1 MVGSRV
7 SRSGMIGL
15 GLWVLGNTFVPH
27 ISNIAR
33 VGIGNTVGDNLGAA
47 IRKGNTVFTSSGV
60 SVPFLILAK
69 AGSRV
74 IISNSILIPIDSR
87 DIIGWLLVA
96 MDWLVKDWGG
106 VVDRGGMDN
115 RLVDHWGWVVDWC
128 SMHNG
133 LVNHWGGVID
143 WGSVHNWLV
152 DNRSGVVDWGWVV
165 GSRVSID
172 GLVDRD
178 VSWSMNSSAVLL
190 SGIGVVHVL
199 GSSMGLLS
207 HNCGI

>member
-7 SRSGMIGL
+7 GRSGMIGL
-15 GLWVLGNTFVPH
+15 GLWVLGNTFIPH

-33 VGIGNTVGDNLGAA
+33 IGIGNTVGDNLGAA

-74 IISNSILIPIDSR
+74 VISNSILIPIDSR
-87 DIIGWLLVA
+87 GIIGWLLVA
-96 MDWLVKDWGG
+96 MDWLVNNRGRMVHWGSMHHWLVDHWG
-106 VVDRGGMDN
+106 RMVDRGGMDN
-115 RLVDHWGWVVDWC
+115 RLVDNWGWVVDWC

-143 WGSVHNWLV
+143 WG
-152 DNRSGVVDWGWVV
+152 WVV
-165 GSRVSID
+165 RSRVSIYW
-172 GLVDRD
+172 LVNRD
-178 VSWSMNSSAVLL
+178 VSWSMNSCAVLL

-199 GSSMGLLS
+199 GSGMGLLS
-207 HNCGI
+207 HNCSI

>member
-1 MVGSRV
+1 
-7 SRSGMIGL
+7 MIGL
-15 GLWVLGNTFVPH
+15 GLWVLCNTFIPH

-33 VGIGNTVGDNLGAA
+33 VGISNVVCDNLGAA
-47 IRKGNTVFTSSGV
+47 IGKGNTVLASSSI
-60 SVPFLILAK
+60 SVPLLVLTK
-69 AGSRV
+69 VSLGV
-74 IISNSILIPIDSR
+74 VISNSVLISVHSWS
-87 DIIGWLLVA
+87 IISWLLVA
-96 MDWLVKDWGG
+96 MDWLVNHRGR
-106 VVDRGGMDN
+106 VVHWSSVDN
-115 RLVDHWGWVVDWC
+115 RLVDHWGGVVDRG
-128 SMHNG
+128 SMDNR

>member
-7 SRSGMIGL
+7 GRSGMIGL

-74 IISNSILIPIDSR
+74 IISNSILIAIDSR
-87 DIIGWLLVA
+87 GIIGWLFVA
-96 MDWLVKDWGG
+96 MDWLVNNRGRMVDRGSMHHWLVDHWGR
-106 VVDRGGMDN
+106 VIDRGGMDN
-115 RLVDHWGWVVDWC
+115 RLVDNWGWVVDWC

-143 WGSVHNWLV
+143 WG
-152 DNRSGVVDWGWVV
+152 WVV
-165 GSRVSID
+165 RSRVSIYW
-172 GLVDRD
+172 LVNRNM
-178 VSWSMNSSAVLL
+178 SWSMNSCTILL

-199 GSSMGLLS
+199 GSGMGLLS
-207 HNCGI
+207 HNCSI

>member
-7 SRSGMIGL
+7 GRSGMIGL

-87 DIIGWLLVA
+87 GIIGWLLVA

-128 SMHNG
+128 SMHKR

-143 WGSVHNWLV
+143 WG
-152 DNRSGVVDWGWVV
+152 WVV
-165 GSRVSID
+165 RSRVSID
-172 GLVDRD
+172 GPVNRD
-178 VSWSMNSSAVLL
+178 VSWSMNSCAVLL

-199 GSSMGLLS
+199 GSGMGLLS
-207 HNCGI
+207 HNCSI